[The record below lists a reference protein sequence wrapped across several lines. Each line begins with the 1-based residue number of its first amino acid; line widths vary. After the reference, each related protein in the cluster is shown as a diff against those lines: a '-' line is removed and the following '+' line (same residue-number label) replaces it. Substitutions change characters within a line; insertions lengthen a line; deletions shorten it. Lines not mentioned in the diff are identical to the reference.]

1 MKPSRLSGTLARR
14 TSLPAAALR
23 RPRLNSVGTG
33 TFHLLDAADGEVVAT
48 FTKLVDMTGWL
59 SDRDYRHVPGLGSNK
74 WTLPS

>member
-1 MKPSRLSGTLARR
+1 
-14 TSLPAAALR
+14 
-23 RPRLNSVGTG
+23 VGTG

-59 SDRDYRHVPGLGSNK
+59 SDRDYRPVPGLGSNK